1 MVVLHVTPCL
11 APAWACGVAADRVA
25 RLAQAQASAGDRV
38 LVLTTDASAPHERLP
53 AGPQVLRGVRI
64 VRVRTLNSSTR
75 WSIGF
80 TLPRGIRRAA
90 REIVEREGIDVV
102 HLHEL
107 RTIENLRVVPLVGNQ
122 PIVLSLHDSARPLR
136 SAGTLLRAWDRR
148 VGRRVLGR
156 VSCVIADG
164 TADAD
169 AAANAWRA
177 GRLELAHER
186 IAIVPP
192 PRAAANAAPGE
203 MVPDEWTL
211 YAERVRRIYARE
223 VAGS

>member
-1 MVVLHVTPCL
+1 MIVLHVTPCL

-25 RLAQAQASAGDRV
+25 RLAQAQAAAGDRV

-53 AGPQVLRGVRI
+53 AGSQVLRGVRI
-64 VRVRTLNSSTR
+64 VRVRTLNSSSR

-80 TLPRGIRRAA
+80 TLPRGIRRAV
-90 REIVEREGIDVV
+90 REIVREGIDVV

-122 PIVLSLHDSARPLR
+122 PIVLSLHDSARPPR
-136 SAGTLLRAWDRR
+136 SAGLLPRTWDRR
-148 VGRRVLGR
+148 IGRRVLRR
-156 VSCVIADG
+156 VRCVIADG

-177 GRLELAHER
+177 GRLDLAQER
-186 IAIVPP
+186 IAILPP
-192 PRAAANAAPGE
+192 PHAAANAAPGE
-203 MVPDEWTL
+203 MVSDEWTL
-211 YAERVRRIYARE
+211 YAERVRRIYTHE
-223 VAGS
+223 GAGS